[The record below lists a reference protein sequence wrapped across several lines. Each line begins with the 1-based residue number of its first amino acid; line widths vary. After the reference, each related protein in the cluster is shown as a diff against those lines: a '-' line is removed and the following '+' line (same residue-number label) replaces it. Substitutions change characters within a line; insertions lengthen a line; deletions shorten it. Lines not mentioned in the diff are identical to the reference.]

1 MRAYRKRWNNSI
13 TFNLAVGRQA
23 LVISG
28 EVGWY
33 IWRNGDASTLATQM
47 PQSIT
52 VTASGEAVTLTS
64 TNQMD
69 WSVLVIWH
77 SVSQILPPKGTL
89 PASTDL
95 DSVLAPGVYV
105 VQGDTPH
112 GAGTGWACVLVFCP
126 HENLSSNVT
135 QVWIDGVNFKA
146 RWQAGYPVAWSQWT

>member
-1 MRAYRKRWNNSI
+1 MVRDSVSHIDGVRAYRKRWNNSI

-77 SVSQILPPKGTL
+77 SVSQRVTGRRFELRWVAPPATDSGVHVLYEGTDFGCI
-89 PASTDL
+89 A
-95 DSVLAPGVYV
+95 
-105 VQGDTPH
+105 
-112 GAGTGWACVLVFCP
+112 FR
-126 HENLSSNVT
+126 
-135 QVWIDGVNFKA
+135 K
-146 RWQAGYPVAWSQWT
+146 